1 MGSDIPAGFRPYSEP
16 SPFIDRVGPLY
27 QRQEGQK
34 LVFGLR
40 VIAHHCNRR
49 GFAHGGVIMSLA
61 DIALGKTGEW
71 TGGQAVSLLTASIT
85 VDLLGIANLNDWLEA
100 HTDFFTIGRQVA
112 FANCYVRVEGRPI
125 ARASAVFNVRRHET
139 PDTPA

>member
-1 MGSDIPAGFRPYSEP
+1 MGSDIPEGFRPYAEP

-27 QRQEGQK
+27 QRQEGPE

-40 VIAHHCNRR
+40 VLEYHCNRR

-71 TGGQAVSLLTASIT
+71 TGGEDVSLLTTSMT
-85 VDLLGIANLNDWLEA
+85 VDLMGIAKLNDWLEA
-100 HTDFFTIGRQVA
+100 HTDFCKIGRQVA
-112 FANCYVRVEGRPI
+112 FANCYVRVGERPI
-125 ARASAVFNVRRHET
+125 ARASAVFNVRRPAP

>member
-27 QRQEGQK
+27 QRQEGQE

-49 GFAHGGVIMSLA
+49 GFAHGGVIMSR
-61 DIALGKTGEW
+61 KTN
-71 TGGQAVSLLTASIT
+71 SL
-85 VDLLGIANLNDWLEA
+85 
-100 HTDFFTIGRQVA
+100 
-112 FANCYVRVEGRPI
+112 PI
-125 ARASAVFNVRRHET
+125 SEREYGHHRAR
-139 PDTPA
+139 